1 MSRTVAAV
9 MSLSRL
15 SRRESLRKNEL
26 GILEIKNTNIQTTS
40 TNSFSGQMG
49 RMNNYEE
56 QAQEC
61 QAEILPEC
69 SIGEEKCEF

>member
-15 SRRESLRKNEL
+15 SRRRESLRKNEL

-49 RMNNYEE
+49 RIYNYEE
-56 QAQEC
+56 QA
-61 QAEILPEC
+61 
-69 SIGEEKCEF
+69 